1 MKTLALALAATLALA
16 GAASAQAN
24 PVAATAAATPAATPA
39 VQGIGVV
46 RSINVKAGT
55 ITLAHGPITALKW
68 PAMTMPFK
76 VSDPALLKTVA
87 VGAKVRFQLQGQK
100 IVAIDKL

>member
-16 GAASAQAN
+16 NVAAAEANPAAPARTASA
-24 PVAATAAATPAATPA
+24 A
-39 VQGIGVV
+39 VEGVGVV
-46 RSINVKAGT
+46 RAINAKAGT
-55 ITLAHGPITALKW
+55 ITLAHGPIKALKW

-76 VSDPALLKTVA
+76 VSDPALLKTVT

-100 IVAIDKL
+100 IVAIQTL

>member
-1 MKTLALALAATLALA
+1 MKSFVLALAATLALA
-16 GAASAQAN
+16 GASFAQAN
-24 PVAATAAATPAATPA
+24 PSGTTAAAAAAPAI
-39 VQGIGVV
+39 QGVGIV
-46 RSINVKAGT
+46 RSINLKAGT
-55 ITLAHGPITALKW
+55 ITLAHEPIKALKW

-87 VGAKVRFQLQGQK
+87 VGGKVRFQLQGQK

>member
-1 MKTLALALAATLALA
+1 MKILALALAATLALA

-24 PVAATAAATPAATPA
+24 PVAATAAATPA